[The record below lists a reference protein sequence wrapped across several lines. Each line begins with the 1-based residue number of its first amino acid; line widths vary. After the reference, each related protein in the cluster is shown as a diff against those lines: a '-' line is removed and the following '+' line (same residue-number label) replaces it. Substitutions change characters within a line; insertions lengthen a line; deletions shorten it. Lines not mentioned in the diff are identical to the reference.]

1 MKIEITVAEY
11 FEQLILMEQQYGQ
24 EEELYPWI
32 YMLLQ
37 MVEQKKREKLN
48 NSYKRVSIRD
58 VHNWKKKGAPKN
70 MVEGSKK
77 NILNTIGSE
86 NGGPPEILFFDYMTS
101 EYLGC
106 VEIKKLNCG
115 DWIPIK
121 ETEEGTKDSLKVEP
135 YDYEKGIEFE
145 VLSCSKKVVIKNDF
159 ENEKLGIFKKMKSEL
174 EKNNIVAEIMNC
186 KREKCG
192 ERYTY
197 TFEAI
202 IYDNEAKMKKDKLKK
217 DNYFEAINEKTL
229 RCYEEEQ
236 IKNHLK
242 RFGKVIYTNGME
254 FYYLRLKGCK
264 NIQIEISKIADLS
277 SHYKKYLDEAS
288 TGNWVSE
295 EKAEIEWGKLIDK
308 LSGIDWHS
316 EPTVKIF
323 TDNKED

>member
-1 MKIEITVAEY
+1 MNINITVEDY
-11 FEQLILMEQQYGQ
+11 FKDLKLMEQQYGQ

-48 NSYKRVSIRD
+48 NSYKRISIRD
-58 VHNWKKKGAPKN
+58 VHNWKKKGAPKD

-86 NGGPPEILFFDYMTS
+86 NGGPPELLFFDYMTS
-101 EYLGC
+101 KYLGC
-106 VEIKKLNCG
+106 VEIKKMNC
-115 DWIPIK
+115 DEWIPLK
-121 ETEEGTKDSLKVEP
+121 ETEEGTSGSLKVKP

-159 ENEKLGIFKKMKSEL
+159 EKEKLDIFKKMKSEL
-174 EKNNIVAEIMNC
+174 EKNNIVAEMMNC

-202 IYDNEAKMKKDKLKK
+202 IYDYDTDKEAKLNNG
-217 DNYFEAINEKTL
+217 NYFETIMKKTL

-254 FYYLRLKGCK
+254 FYYLRLEGCK

-277 SHYKKYLDEAS
+277 SYYKKYLDETS

-295 EKAEIEWGKLIDK
+295 EKAEIEWRKLLDELCK
-308 LSGIDWHS
+308 VDWYS
-316 EPTVKIF
+316 EPTVKIS